1 MPKKLSEIQKRD
13 IIISFKDGET
23 IEQLSEKYSITK
35 ATITRH
41 LKKEVDL
48 KTFNSLVKKNKK
60 NKKESK
66 EDNKIDGKNEI
77 NENEALLEKQI
88 YPDTSFYDQEF
99 IEITPLEN
107 QIDSETQKD
116 LSSISIS
123 EIDLPPIVYMIVDN
137 KIELETKLLKDYP
150 DWQFLADNELNRK
163 TIEIYFDIKI
173 AKRFCKKEQKVIK
186 VPNTN
191 VFRLASP
198 FLVSKGISRIVCPD
212 NLIAL

>member
-48 KTFNSLVKKNKK
+48 KTFKSLVKKNKK

-123 EIDLPPIVYMIVDN
+123 EIDLPPVVYMIVDN

>member
-48 KTFNSLVKKNKK
+48 KTFKSLVKKNKK

-107 QIDSETQKD
+107 QIDSEPQKD